1 MQRASWGRI
10 WVCVPGLFLR
20 MRGADLVALTTLEP
34 NKVMYYNYYYYA
46 PYNVNKINV
55 FVARAI
61 VEASVPV

>member
-1 MQRASWGRI
+1 MVISPSSYHGY
-10 WVCVPGLFLR
+10 
-20 MRGADLVALTTLEP
+20 
-34 NKVMYYNYYYYA
+34 KVKWDIYYNYYYYA